1 MKMLEFSLQKTS
13 IAVVLLSLLG
23 TTSVQG
29 QIVPDSSVNSRV
41 TPQGNIFLIEDGSVR
56 GSNLF
61 HSFQNFSVPTGGT
74 AYFKN
79 AANIQNIFSRVTG
92 KSISSIDGILKANS
106 TANLFL
112 LNPNGI
118 VFGTNAQLNI
128 GGSFLGTTAN
138 SIQFADGML
147 FSTLSPQSPPLLTVA
162 TPVGIQLGSNPGD
175 IRVTNSG
182 HQLSANLFFPVSG
195 KDNPIGLQVLPGKT
209 LALVGGDVFLD
220 GGIIRAPGGQIEI
233 GSVKQGQVKFDT
245 SNPQRSFIY
254 DRGSTG
260 EITLTNRSLFETTG
274 QGGALIGVHGR
285 NIQFLKGSAALMN
298 NQGVVADKELKVVA
312 TELIDIGDA
321 SLPETLASGLYSE
334 STNSGSGAPIT
345 LISPAIVVRDGSR
358 LSSRTF
364 SSTDGGKI
372 SIKASK
378 YLDLEGTSPINPLGV
393 SVINTITFGSGKAGD
408 INIST
413 SQLSISQGGRLSSAT
428 FGRGDGGKVSVFAD
442 LVEVTGFEPIF
453 MQPSNLSSASLGSGS
468 SGNLTI
474 NTSKLILADGGEVNV
489 SVSSSGN
496 SGKLKIN
503 AHDYIEI
510 RGSSEMGIP
519 SSIAANAI
527 QVDPVLRQ
535 LLKLPPLPSGDS
547 GSVTINT
554 PRLSVTD
561 GGLVAVRNEGTG
573 DAGELKISA
582 NTITLEDN
590 SLISAS
596 TFGGDGG
603 NVFVFADFIL
613 LKNSSITASATKKG
627 KGGNIS
633 TIADLV
639 VATGESS
646 FTAEAEEGQGGN
658 ITIAGKAVLLGPD
671 VDISV
676 SSDAGLQASGTFKI
690 VVEETDLDEAT
701 APAPDVVTTPKIS
714 SVCNPSGKISE
725 FVVLGSG
732 GLQKDPKSQS
742 SSFLNWGV
750 ESSDFATT
758 TSKVELLP
766 KASFVEA
773 KGWQRLEDGKVKL
786 TATPQ
791 DSSSKVATHPPACP
805 QPHKKANS
813 EPSA

>member
-1 MKMLEFSLQKTS
+1 MKILEFSLQKTA
-13 IAVVLLSLLG
+13 IAVILLSLLG
-23 TTSVQG
+23 TTSAQG
-29 QIVPDSSVNSRV
+29 QIVPDRSVNSRV
-41 TPQGNIFLIEDGSVR
+41 TNQGNIFLIEDGSVR
-56 GSNLF
+56 GRNLF
-61 HSFQNFSVPTGGT
+61 HSFQKFSVPTGGT

-118 VFGTNAQLNI
+118 VFGTNAQLDI

-138 SIQFADGML
+138 SIEFVDGMQ
-147 FSTLSPQSPPLLTVA
+147 FSALSPQSPPLLTVA
-162 TPVGIQLGSNPGD
+162 TPVGIQLGSNPGN

-195 KDNPIGLQVLPGKT
+195 KDNPRGLQVLPGKT

-220 GGIIRAPGGQIEI
+220 GGIIRAPGGRIEI
-233 GSVKQGQVKFDT
+233 GSVKQSQVKFDT
-245 SNPQRSFIY
+245 SNTQRSFIY
-254 DRGSTG
+254 NRGSTE
-260 EITLTNRSLFETTG
+260 EITLTNRSLLETTG

-321 SLPETLASGLYSE
+321 SLPEILASGLYSE
-334 STNSGSGAPIT
+334 STNSGPGAPIT

-468 SGNLTI
+468 SGNLVI
-474 NTSKLILADGGEVNV
+474 NTSKLILEDSGEVNV
-489 SVSSSGN
+489 SISSSGN
-496 SGKLKIN
+496 SGKLEIN
-503 AHDYIEI
+503 AHEYIEI
-510 RGSSEMGIP
+510 RGSSGMGLP

-554 PRLSVTD
+554 PRLLLKY
-561 GGLVAVRNEGTG
+561 GGQLSARNEGTG

-582 NTITLEDN
+582 NIIALEDN
-590 SLISAS
+590 SLISAA
-596 TFGGDGG
+596 TFGGEGG
-603 NVFVFADFIL
+603 NVFIFADFIL
-613 LKNSSITASATKKG
+613 LKDSSITASATQKG
-627 KGGNIS
+627 TGGNITAIS
-633 TIADLV
+633 DLV
-639 VATGESS
+639 VAIGESS
-646 FTAEAEEGQGGN
+646 FTAEAEKGQGGN
-658 ITIAGKAVLLGPD
+658 ISITAQAAIFGPK
-671 VDISV
+671 VEFSV
-676 SSDAGLQASGTFKI
+676 SSDAGLQLDGNI
-690 VVEETDLDEAT
+690 NLDVEETGAEETT
-701 APAPDVVTTPKIS
+701 APKPDVERPPQLIS
-714 SVCNPSGKISE
+714 DCNPSTGDSK
-725 FVVLGSG
+725 FVAMGPGALQVEPSHFAETDSILGIPTFQ
-732 GLQKDPKSQS
+732 LAFKSQTAPPPIE
-742 SSFLNWGV
+742 NPIV
-750 ESSDFATT
+750 EATGWTKDNGKTVLITKTKTQSTHTSSDP
-758 TSKVELLP
+758 SM
-766 KASFVEA
+766 
-773 KGWQRLEDGKVKL
+773 
-786 TATPQ
+786 
-791 DSSSKVATHPPACP
+791 C
-805 QPHKKANS
+805 KKS
-813 EPSA
+813 